1 MEMVKK
7 KKIKLSQVGH
17 GKTQLYAFLCF
28 SIMNGF
34 PNASCVSLTDLDIK

>member
-7 KKIKLSQVGH
+7 KKKNQSQVGH
-17 GKTQLYAFLCF
+17 GKTQLYAFFCF

-34 PNASCVSLTDLDIK
+34 PNASWVSLTDLDIK